1 MKRVL
6 FITYD
11 FPYPLTSG
19 GKSRAYHLLKF
30 AKNIQNEIYLFSFIR
45 TMPQDKELEAIKKI
59 GVKKIYTKKRKK
71 AQKGKLFI
79 SSLFSKSS
87 IFKPLYFNQETLLE
101 IETICIEEKITT
113 IQYESFYM
121 AYYIS
126 SIFTKLGIKQIYG
139 SENIEHLLY
148 ADLAKF
154 SKNQFIKPAYLL
166 QVQKIKN
173 EEIEFYKNCDET
185 LVVTSSEKIIAE
197 KLGAKKVSVIPNGI
211 DISYFKYKNSKAKR
225 IEKLLFVGN
234 FSYFPNVDAV
244 HYIFKYIFPKLASH
258 VTLTIVGRGQKNVSS
273 IPQNNKRVKS
283 VEFIDDIRDAY
294 YSSDAFLFP
303 VKIGGGTNFKVLEA
317 AATGLPI
324 IAFPKKVE
332 NLEFKDEVN
341 FISCN
346 DSMSFV
352 ETINC
357 LDLNS
362 EKVHAMTIAS
372 RKLVE
377 KKYSW
382 ENIGK
387 EQGKVWQ

>member
-101 IETICIEEKITT
+101 IEKICIEEKITT

-362 EKVHAMTIAS
+362 EKVHAMTRAS

-382 ENIGK
+382 ENIGR